1 MLFDRVYDYM
11 DAHRSAIEKLL
22 KHNAADGA
30 MLQSLDRFIRRLIY
44 RMVAKCPLSC
54 KYQVPYDLMARH
66 YSNTAQMLLSAC
78 FLDGQITK
86 AEAVSY
92 MDFLLRTL
100 EKESVRK

>member
-1 MLFDRVYDYM
+1 M
-11 DAHRSAIEKLL
+11 
-22 KHNAADGA
+22 
-30 MLQSLDRFIRRLIY
+30 
-44 RMVAKCPLSC
+44 PLSC

-86 AEAVSY
+86 AEAFSY